1 MTRFLMPATLTT
13 LKKVAFT
20 LFCCTVL
27 MVFAAPAQTPQQ
39 IKADPGTNNPP
50 PTGAILDLNGMAIPG
65 GGNGTYQQ
73 YSVNFTAGIAQTAIT
88 FAFRDDPAFI
98 SFASASVVDQ
108 TLESGNLLTNGDFS
122 GGVYTNNGNNSTPN
136 GWTYANIYGA
146 TFGGFVGTGSGFC
159 YTYSFCWYDG
169 AVQAYDAISQTI
181 ATTVGHTYH
190 ISFFVAENCGC
201 GFNFSDVST
210 NGDNVD
216 TGGNG
221 INVTVYAQAG
231 LPSGG
236 FPSVTHTLR
245 PGVQTTYT
253 FPGKNDPYK
262 ITPSPYSLGN
272 ETLTITAVPI
282 LKSNFVPPANFPNE
296 TCVPFA
302 DYSAANGADTCVG
315 FQADCSFN
323 GVPNGGDCATLLYQ
337 LLESYDLPPD
347 LPAIGGPDFLLV
359 HGSGCPT
366 SNTAVAQSIFTDYFV
381 TRIDPTTKGTG
392 GGTGSCFEVTYT
404 PTAAPITSGSISRFV
419 GFASPVVDTA
429 LNMVKAGSVRP
440 LAFQWLD
447 NTGKPVT
454 NLSWCA
460 SPSPSPGS
468 CTAPWVNLQYFSIS
482 CVTDAQLS
490 TATDVS
496 SPGNSGFQ
504 NLGGGNYQMNW
515 QTQKS
520 WKNTCANVR
529 VTFDNGV
536 AIIPAVGFQ
545 FN

>member
-1 MTRFLMPATLTT
+1 
-13 LKKVAFT
+13 
-20 LFCCTVL
+20 
-27 MVFAAPAQTPQQ
+27 MVFAASAQTPQQ

-50 PTGAILDLNGMAIPG
+50 PTGAILDLNGQTVPG

-73 YSVNFTAGIAQTAIT
+73 YGVDFTAAAANTACGDGCTTAIT

-98 SFASASVVDQ
+98 SFANASVRELTDLGV
-108 TLESGNLLTNGDFS
+108 EFGSNLLTNGDFS
-122 GGVYTNNGNNSTPN
+122 GGTYTNNGNSSTPN
-136 GWTYANIYGA
+136 GWTYANVYGA
-146 TFGGFVGTGSGFC
+146 TYGGFVNSNCGTDGGN
-159 YTYSFCWYDG
+159 CWYDG

-181 ATTVGHTYH
+181 PITLGHTYH
-190 ISFFVAENCGC
+190 ISFSVAESSGCNCH
-201 GFNFSDVST
+201 FSDVST
-210 NGDNVD
+210 NGNSSN

-221 INVTVYAQAG
+221 INVTVYAQSG

-236 FPSVTHTLR
+236 FPSVTHTLT
-245 PGVQTTYT
+245 PGVQTIYT

-262 ITPSPYSLGN
+262 ITPSPYSMGG

-282 LKSNFVPPANFPNE
+282 LKSNFTPPANFPNE

-323 GVPNGGDCATLLYQ
+323 GLPNGGDCRTLLYQ
-337 LLESYDLPPD
+337 LLESYDLPTD
-347 LPAIGGPDFLLV
+347 LPAIGGPDLLVV

-366 SNTAVAQSIFTDYFV
+366 SNTALAQSVFTDYFV
-381 TRIDPTTKGTG
+381 TRIDPTTKGG
-392 GGTGSCFEVTYT
+392 GAGTGSCFEVMYT
-404 PTAAPITSGSISRFV
+404 PSAAPILNGSTSRFV

-429 LNMVKAGSVRP
+429 LNVVKAGSTRP
-440 LAFQWLD
+440 LGFQWLD
-447 NTGKPVT
+447 NVGNPIT
-454 NLSWCA
+454 NLTWCA
-460 SPSPSPGS
+460 SPNPAPGS

-482 CVTDAQLS
+482 CVTDAQIS
-490 TATDVS
+490 TATDIS

-520 WKNTCANVR
+520 WKGCANVQA
-529 VTFDNGV
+529 TFDNGV
-536 AIIPAVGFQ
+536 VTVPAVGFQ
-545 FN
+545 FK